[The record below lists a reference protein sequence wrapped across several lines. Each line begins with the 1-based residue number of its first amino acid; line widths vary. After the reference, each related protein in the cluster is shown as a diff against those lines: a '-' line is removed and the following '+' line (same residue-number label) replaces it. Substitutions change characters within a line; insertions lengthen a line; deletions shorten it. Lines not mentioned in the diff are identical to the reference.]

1 MDENQC
7 GDVDYLLQDE
17 NTLIEGV
24 SNPVLIVVVLSQV
37 FDWTSNTA
45 LQR

>member
-7 GDVDYLLQDE
+7 GDVDYLLQEDS
-17 NTLIEGV
+17 LIEGV
-24 SNPVLIVVVLSQV
+24 SNPVLIVIVLTHF